1 MRSFYTIKIA
11 FFGILVFTLTAV
23 SFAQDC
29 TDFHK
34 FHCAYSDY
42 TFFYSRQSKS
52 FLFRKGQTAE
62 VQIVAYA
69 GEEYYLS
76 VCGAR
81 KLGTIRF
88 RILSDDNERTVLFDN
103 AENDY
108 QSSISFVNEAT
119 SNLVIELSSADAA
132 SRESKDTGCLGLVVQ
147 FRKVQ

>member
-1 MRSFYTIKIA
+1 MRSSFILKIFISGLL
-11 FFGILVFTLTAV
+11 FFAPAV
-23 SFAQDC
+23 MAHSQDC
-29 TDFHK
+29 TDYHQY
-34 FHCAYSDY
+34 HCAYADY

-88 RILSDDNERTVLFDN
+88 RIISDDNDRTVLFDN
-103 AENDY
+103 AENEY
-108 QSSISFVNEAT
+108 QSSVSFVNEAT
-119 SNLVIELSSADAA
+119 SNLIIELSTAEGS
-132 SRESKDTGCLGLVVQ
+132 SKESKDTGCLGLVVQ
-147 FRKVQ
+147 FKKVQ